1 MSQIIY
7 KKYRKGV
14 IQLPGPGRLGLA
26 SLFVIWLIFAIWQRS
41 EHQHQCRLID
51 DSLES
56 QGKAFSTAVS
66 SNVRSHRWFGP
77 FVREQLPTTLNVLS
91 QSEGVIA
98 IAVIAMQQS
107 DEPYVG
113 GDPTRIDDE
122 LPVGNHVD
130 GNVLQ
135 IVREF
140 TMNNEPPP
148 YAFAEL
154 DGIPPEV
161 VVFKSIVALDRT
173 ETIRQHHAEARNRI
187 LLFLLGTLLLISVAA
202 VWRFTVRLAHSEGQT
217 RLLTAEARHLRE
229 LGHAAAGLAHETR
242 NPLGLIRGWTQ
253 RIVDEGLPSGEQREQ
268 AESVLEECDR
278 VTSRINQFLA
288 FARPAEVKLEPTSLD
303 ELADELETLLQND
316 LSDKNVSIRK
326 EGLEQASLVLAD
338 RDQLRQVLFNLLQNA
353 IAFSPDEATITI
365 RLISLP
371 KEIHRL
377 EIVDQGQGI
386 PDEIAE
392 SVFEPYVTRR
402 LGGTGL
408 GLSIVRRIVLA
419 HDWDVG
425 YEPAPDGGSV
435 FWINGLRTANVGRH
449 SDKSN

>member
-1 MSQIIY
+1 MSQIIH
-7 KKYRKGV
+7 KNYRRGA

-26 SLFVIWLIFAIWQRS
+26 CLFVIWLVFAAWQRS

-51 DSLES
+51 KALES
-56 QGKAFSTAVS
+56 QGVALSTAVS

-77 FVREQLPTTLNVLS
+77 FVREQLPSTLGALS
-91 QSEGVIA
+91 QSESVIA
-98 IAVIAMQQS
+98 IAVIAKQQS
-107 DEPYVG
+107 DQPYVG
-113 GDPTRIDDE
+113 GEPDRVDIE

-140 TMNNEPPP
+140 TMNNDPPP

-154 DGIPPEV
+154 NGVPPEV

-173 ETIRQHHAEARNRI
+173 ETIRQHHVEARNRI
-187 LLFLLGTLLLISVAA
+187 LLFLLGTLLLVSVAA

-253 RIVDEGLPSGEQREQ
+253 RLVDEGLPSREQRQQ
-268 AESVLEECDR
+268 AESVMEECDR

-288 FARPAEVKLEPTSLD
+288 FARPAEVNLEPTRLN
-303 ELADELETLLQND
+303 ELADELDVLLQND

-326 EGLEQASLVLAD
+326 EELEHAPPILAD

-353 IAFSPDEATITI
+353 IAFSPDDATITI
-365 RLISLP
+365 RLTPLSQ
-371 KEIHRL
+371 EIRRL
-377 EIVDQGQGI
+377 EVVDQGPGI
-386 PDEIAE
+386 PDDLAE
-392 SVFEPYVTRR
+392 SVFDPYVTRR
-402 LGGTGL
+402 LGGTGTRVVNRQTHRFGPWL
-408 GLSIVRRIVLA
+408 GGWL
-419 HDWDVG
+419 
-425 YEPAPDGGSV
+425 
-435 FWINGLRTANVGRH
+435 
-449 SDKSN
+449 